1 MPETILKNGIIVSER
16 DDRIYENFTLDN
28 GLEVLLVI
36 DETLKRSAACLNI
49 EAGYYYDE
57 IPGTAHLLEHLLFMG
72 TKTEPDISF
81 EEYLKSSLG
90 ETNAF
95 TGAERTIYYFECVNE
110 EFEKVLKRFSDFFY
124 EPLLRCEDIDSQIE
138 VIEKEKILSEKEDIR
153 RVIQILKENIK
164 TEHPYKKF
172 SIGSE
177 KTLSGEQSVNIYAK
191 VTQFF
196 EKYYLANFMKLVVIS
211 RKNMKDAVIKYF
223 SRIRGLKST
232 ERIQQMGS
240 RTEQEQRSFQ
250 TEREKRSGQ
259 EEREQRSGQEEREQR
274 SGQEE
279 REQRSGQEEREQR
292 SGQEEREQRSG
303 QEEREQESLQTG
315 QEQKSVQTE
324 GIQKNPQE
332 EQKQQPEVLTKKQ
345 VSKQTKESRK
355 SDVLKLSNNVFTLEP
370 YRSTHK
376 IFLAWPLP
384 ETISDFLE
392 KPFQYVV
399 RMLIDTS
406 EGTPAFLL
414 KNWIKEVQDF
424 SVVQKD
430 LTILILGITLNDR
443 NVMKYKREIVAIFLE
458 YIRIIGERGIRL
470 RYFNEMKTVSMKE
483 FFFRS
488 NEKTEIFEYAKE
500 LAENMLLFPKK
511 YYVIG
516 PYIYEKFNRE
526 KIKRLFDFL
535 TPEEMQIFI
544 VSQEEFRQNTNKKKV
559 EKYFEIEYTSESVE
573 DFLIDAEYITG
584 IIDNI
589 EILKD
594 LEVLSNLSVPK
605 ENELIPESFELKPR
619 DTGETMLY
627 PVIIENNEFI
637 RVWYKQDTIYQQ
649 PISFHFIEFSSP
661 ILTENPLSNITGRIF
676 VELVRDLLK
685 GLIYKS
691 NLAGVYVAIEFF
703 SNTIEIHVS
712 GFSDKQHYIIDLI
725 LYKISRLKK
734 FKDEWTLERV
744 KNTLKTEYFSS
755 LLQPY
760 EQGLASV
767 SLVVEGYNNP
777 STDQELRIIDS
788 IQVNDVK
795 CFVSRFLNTSTIEL
809 FANGNVTR
817 EETLKLSEIIK
828 KNIKPRYIKIPHQVR
843 IVKIPQFR
851 QIQKKLVFEIKN
863 EAADSEFAVVNYYQL
878 GLKTIENSALID
890 IIEGRITLNLFHEL
904 RISETKSYFTFSS
917 HIDNASVLGF
927 VIAVQTN
934 DKNPK
939 DIENQIGSI
948 LERTLREFENMD
960 SDTLK
965 GFLEILAN
973 EKIGIE
979 KDLYVDSQRLWNQ
992 IRFPYYHEFEKPQK
1006 KADIIRNM
1014 DRKRITDFIRV
1025 NFIEDT
1031 RRLLTI
1037 RVLNK
1042 NQKESES
1049 PNEIQIK
1056 DLRSFKNSQ
1065 ESYFMFY

>member
-177 KTLSGEQSVNIYAK
+177 KTLSGGQSVNIYAK

-240 RTEQEQRSFQ
+240 QTEREQGSVQTEREQKSGQGEREQRSVRTEQEQRSDQ
-250 TEREKRSGQ
+250 EEREKRSGQ
-259 EEREQRSGQEEREQR
+259 GGEQRSDQGEQK
-274 SGQEE
+274 
-279 REQRSGQEEREQR
+279 
-292 SGQEEREQRSG
+292 
-303 QEEREQESLQTG
+303 SLQAE
-315 QEQKSVQTE
+315 QEQKSLQTE
-324 GIQKNPQE
+324 GIRKNPQE
-332 EQKQQPEVLTKKQ
+332 EKQQPEVLTKKQ

-355 SDVLKLSNNVFTLEP
+355 SNVLKLSNNVFTLEP
-370 YRSTHK
+370 YRNTHK
-376 IFLAWPLP
+376 IFLVWPLP

-399 RMLIDTS
+399 RMLVDTS

-414 KNWIKEVQDF
+414 RNWIKEVQDF

-458 YIRIIGERGIRL
+458 YIRIIRETGIRL

-544 VSQEEFRQNTNKKKV
+544 VSQEEFRQNTSKKKV

-573 DFLIDAEYITG
+573 DFLIDAEYIAG
-584 IIDNI
+584 VIDNI
-589 EILKD
+589 DILKD

-605 ENELIPESFELKPR
+605 ENELIPENFELKPR

-676 VELVRDLLK
+676 VELIRDLLK

-691 NLAGVYVAIEFF
+691 NLAGVYVAIEFV

-863 EAADSEFAVVNYYQL
+863 EASDSEFAVVNYYQL

-948 LERTLREFENMD
+948 LERTLREFETMS

-1014 DRKRITDFIRV
+1014 DRKKITDFIRV

-1056 DLRSFKNSQ
+1056 DLRLFKNSQ
-1065 ESYFMFY
+1065 ESHFMFY

>member
-177 KTLSGEQSVNIYAK
+177 KTLSGEHSVNIYAK

-232 ERIQQMGS
+232 EKIQQTGS
-240 RTEQEQRSFQ
+240 QTKQEQRSFQ
-250 TEREKRSGQ
+250 TEQEQRSGQ
-259 EEREQRSGQEEREQR
+259 QEREQRSGQEEREQR
-274 SGQEE
+274 SGQA
-279 REQRSGQEEREQR
+279 
-292 SGQEEREQRSG
+292 
-303 QEEREQESLQTG
+303 EQEQKSLQTG
-315 QEQKSVQTE
+315 QEQKSVQKE
-324 GIQKNPQE
+324 EIQKNPQE
-332 EQKQQPEVLTKKQ
+332 EQKQQPEVSTKKQ

-370 YRSTHK
+370 YKSTHK

-392 KPFQYVV
+392 KPFQYIV
-399 RMLIDTS
+399 RMLVDTS

-414 KNWIKEVQDF
+414 RNWIKEVQDF

-458 YIRIIGERGIRL
+458 YIRIIRQRGIGL

-526 KIKRLFDFL
+526 KIRRLFDYI

-544 VSQEEFRQNTNKKKV
+544 LSQEEFRQNTDKKKV

-584 IIDNI
+584 VIDNI
-589 EILKD
+589 DILKD

-691 NLAGVYVAIEFF
+691 NLAGVYVAIEFV

-851 QIQKKLVFEIKN
+851 QLQKKLVFEIKN
-863 EAADSEFAVVNYYQL
+863 ETTDSEFAVVNYYQL

-904 RISETKSYFTFSS
+904 RISETKSYFTLSS

-948 LERTLREFENMD
+948 LERTLREFETMD
-960 SDTLK
+960 SGTLK

-979 KDLYVDSQRLWNQ
+979 KDLYTDSQRLWNQ

-1014 DRKRITDFIRV
+1014 DRKRITDFIRA
-1025 NFIEDT
+1025 NFIEGT

-1056 DLRSFKNSQ
+1056 DLRLFKNSQ
-1065 ESYFMFY
+1065 ESHFMFY

>member
-1 MPETILKNGIIVSER
+1 
-16 DDRIYENFTLDN
+16 
-28 GLEVLLVI
+28 
-36 DETLKRSAACLNI
+36 
-49 EAGYYYDE
+49 
-57 IPGTAHLLEHLLFMG
+57 
-72 TKTEPDISF
+72 
-81 EEYLKSSLG
+81 
-90 ETNAF
+90 
-95 TGAERTIYYFECVNE
+95 
-110 EFEKVLKRFSDFFY
+110 
-124 EPLLRCEDIDSQIE
+124 
-138 VIEKEKILSEKEDIR
+138 
-153 RVIQILKENIK
+153 
-164 TEHPYKKF
+164 
-172 SIGSE
+172 
-177 KTLSGEQSVNIYAK
+177 
-191 VTQFF
+191 
-196 EKYYLANFMKLVVIS
+196 
-211 RKNMKDAVIKYF
+211 MKDAVIKYF

-240 RTEQEQRSFQ
+240 QTEREQESVQTEREQRSGQGEREKRSVRTEQEQRSVRAEQ
-250 TEREKRSGQ
+250 EQRSGQGEREKRSDQ
-259 EEREQRSGQEEREQR
+259 EEREQRSGQGE
-274 SGQEE
+274 
-279 REQRSGQEEREQR
+279 
-292 SGQEEREQRSG
+292 
-303 QEEREQESLQTG
+303 
-315 QEQKSVQTE
+315 QEQKSLQAEQEQKSLQTE

-332 EQKQQPEVLTKKQ
+332 EKQQPEILTKKQ

-355 SDVLKLSNNVFTLEP
+355 SNVLKLSNNVFTLES
-370 YRSTHK
+370 YRDTHK
-376 IFLAWPLP
+376 IFLVWPLP

-399 RMLIDTS
+399 RMLVDTS

-414 KNWIKEVQDF
+414 RNWIKEVQDF

-458 YIRIIGERGIRL
+458 YIRIIRETGIRL

-544 VSQEEFRQNTNKKKV
+544 VSQEEFRQNTSKKKV

-573 DFLIDAEYITG
+573 DFLIDAEYIAG
-584 IIDNI
+584 VIDNI
-589 EILKD
+589 DILKD

-605 ENELIPESFELKPR
+605 ENELIPENFELKPR

-676 VELVRDLLK
+676 VELIRDLLK

-691 NLAGVYVAIEFF
+691 NLAGVYVAIEFV

-863 EAADSEFAVVNYYQL
+863 EASDSEFAVVNYYQL

-948 LERTLREFENMD
+948 LERTLREFETMD

-965 GFLEILAN
+965 GFLEVLAN

-1014 DRKRITDFIRV
+1014 DRKKITDFIRV

-1056 DLRSFKNSQ
+1056 DLRLFKNSQ